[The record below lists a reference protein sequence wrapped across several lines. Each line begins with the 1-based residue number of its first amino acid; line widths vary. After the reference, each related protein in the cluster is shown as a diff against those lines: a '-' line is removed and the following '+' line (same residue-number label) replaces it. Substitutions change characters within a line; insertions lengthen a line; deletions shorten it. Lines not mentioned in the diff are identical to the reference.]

1 VTQTTRRFRYH
12 VFVSYSHGDQAWV
25 TRWLVPGLKRAGL
38 KICLDSESFEPGAY
52 SLIEMER
59 GVRESRK
66 TLLVL
71 TPSYLRSQ
79 WAEFE
84 NVLAQTTDPAAH
96 ARRVIPL
103 LLRRCRVPLRFG
115 ALVRVDFTGRAKRP
129 SVLARLV
136 AAIRK
141 PVAAARK
148 ATRRR
153 EVRAIVDVPT
163 GALSPTSPIYV
174 ERQGDLVVRNRIAGR
189 GSTVIVEG
197 ARQMG
202 KTSLLARALA
212 LARRRRLRVV
222 DFDFQQ
228 LDESALVDLDRLLRH
243 LAHAVGRRLD
253 VAAGVDAVWASGL
266 SAKEKLTA
274 VFEDHVLG
282 RHGAPLVL
290 VLDEVD
296 RVFGRSYQ
304 HDFFGL
310 LRSWHNLRATRPI
323 WKRLD
328 LVLAISA
335 DPADAI
341 RDANQSPFN
350 VGTRVRLHDLSPA
363 QIAELNR
370 RWRTRL
376 RKPELARLVDLTGG
390 QPYLVQVA
398 LHALATGTH
407 TLAALLDAGH
417 VDGGPFADHLSRHSY
432 VLDRDLSLRRELRRA
447 LERGRCGDEGAFRR
461 LRALGLVTGR
471 DRTAVSSRCRL
482 YREYFTRG
490 PA

>member
-1 VTQTTRRFRYH
+1 MRQTTRRFRYH
-12 VFVSYSHGDQAWV
+12 VFISYSHRDQAWV

-38 KICLDSESFEPGAY
+38 TVCLDAESFEPGAP
-52 SLIEMER
+52 LLTEMER
-59 GVRESRK
+59 AVLESRK

-71 TPSYLRSQ
+71 TPNYLRSR

-84 NVLAQTTDPAAH
+84 NILVQTIDPAAR

-103 LLRRCRVPLRFG
+103 RLGRCQVPLRFR
-115 ALVRVDFTGRAKRP
+115 ALVPVDCPREARRP

-136 AAIRK
+136 AAIRT
-141 PVAAARK
+141 PVASART

-153 EVRAIVDVPT
+153 QARAIVDVPT
-163 GALSPTSPIYV
+163 GALFPTSPIYI
-174 ERQGDLVVRNRIAGR
+174 ERQGDRVVSRVIGQ

-212 LARRRRLRVV
+212 LARKRRLRVV

-228 LDESALVDLDRLLRH
+228 LDEDVLANLDRLLRH

-266 SAKEKLTA
+266 SVKEKLTA
-274 VFEDHVLG
+274 VLEDHVLG
-282 RHGAPLVL
+282 RPGPPIVL

-296 RVFGRSYQ
+296 RVFGRTYQ
-304 HDFFGL
+304 YDFFGL
-310 LRSWHNLRATRPI
+310 LRSWHNARAMRPA

-350 VGTRVRLHDLSPA
+350 VGTRVRLDDLSPA
-363 QIAELNR
+363 QVAELNR

-376 RKPELARLVDLTGG
+376 RTPELARLLDLTGG

-407 TLAALLDAGH
+407 TFGALLAAGRA
-417 VDGGPFADHLSRHSY
+417 DGGPFADHLSRHRH
-432 VLDRDLSLRRELRRA
+432 VVDGDASLRRELRRA
-447 LERGRCGDEGAFRR
+447 LDRGRCDNDGAFRR
-461 LRALGLVTGR
+461 LRALGLVKGR
-471 DRTAVSSRCRL
+471 DRTAVSLRCRL
-482 YREYFTRG
+482 YREYFAGGVT
-490 PA
+490 

>member
-1 VTQTTRRFRYH
+1 MRQTTRRFRYH
-12 VFVSYSHGDQAWV
+12 VFVSYSHVDQAWV
-25 TRWLVPGLKRAGL
+25 TQWLVPGLKRAGL
-38 KICLDSESFEPGAY
+38 RVCLDSESFEPGAY
-52 SLIEMER
+52 SLTEMER

-115 ALVRVDFTGRAKRP
+115 VLVRVDFTRRARRP

-141 PVAAARK
+141 PVAARR

-153 EVRAIVDVPT
+153 QPRAIVDVPT

-174 ERQGDLVVRNRIAGR
+174 EREADLVVRNRISGH

-212 LARRRRLRVV
+212 LARRRRLRVI

-228 LDESALVDLDRLLRH
+228 LDESALADLDRLLRH
-243 LAHAVGRRLD
+243 LAHAVGRRLG
-253 VAAGVDAVWASGL
+253 VAAGVNTVWKSGL
-266 SAKEKLTA
+266 SVKEKLTA

-282 RHGAPLVL
+282 RNGAPIVL

-304 HDFFGL
+304 YDFFGL
-310 LRSWHNLRATRPI
+310 LRSWHNLRATRPV
-323 WKRLD
+323 WRRLD

-350 VGTRVRLHDLSPA
+350 VGTRVRLHDLSPE

-376 RKPELARLVDLTGG
+376 PKPELARLLDLTGG
-390 QPYLVQVA
+390 QPYLVQAA
-398 LHALATGTH
+398 LHALAAGTY
-407 TLAALLDAGH
+407 TLAALLDAGR
-417 VDGGPFADHLSRHSY
+417 VDGGPFADHLSRHRQL
-432 VLDRDLSLRRELRRA
+432 LDRDASLWRELRRA
-447 LERGRCGDEGAFRR
+447 IDQGRCANDNAFRR

-471 DRTAVSSRCRL
+471 DRTAMKPRCRL
-482 YREYFTRG
+482 YREYFARG